1 MGTELILI
9 RHGRTDWNDQ
19 GRYQGHDG
27 PGLNAFGRRQ
37 AEEIAQKLSPSP
49 IQALYSSD
57 LPRAFET
64 AEIIGDALNLTVS
77 MDPRLR
83 EIHQGKWQGMLID
96 DIKTQYYETLERYYF
111 DPAHNSPPGGEMM
124 ADLAR
129 RFVAALDDIAAK
141 HQDQQVVIVTHNLP
155 MAIVSCMEAGKPPKE
170 VWGAIPENAQ
180 ILHFWWPLDRDLAD
194 VETWLSQAQG

>member
-1 MGTELILI
+1 MGSQLILI

-27 PGLNAFGRRQ
+27 PGLNTFGRRQ
-37 AEEIAQKLSPSP
+37 AEEIAKELSPSS
-49 IQALYSSD
+49 IFALYSSD
-57 LPRAFET
+57 LPRAIET
-64 AEIIGDALNLTVS
+64 AEIIGDALNLTVFT
-77 MDPRLR
+77 DPRLR

-96 DIKTQYYETLERYYF
+96 DIKTHYYETLKRYYL

-141 HQDQQVVIVTHNLP
+141 HRGQQVVIVTHNLP
-155 MAIVSCMEAGKPPKE
+155 MAIVSCMNAGKPPKE

-180 ILHFWWPLDRDLAD
+180 KLHLYWPLENGVAD
-194 VETWLSQAQG
+194 VEAWLSQSEG